1 MMAFGKLD
9 GVRFDGRFLVKK
21 SHFGMCR
28 FGLGMFSMGL
38 IPRISAGLCFIDC
51 YEVHVMT

>member
-1 MMAFGKLD
+1 MAFGKLD